1 MDMLKEAYKNV
12 LNPDQ
17 FGKGAHCVRISFRGT
32 GLDVDV
38 SPVIYEGDK
47 HNKGYLINKD
57 SGDRVLTSIPLHLEF
72 IRKRKKK
79 QPEHFRQVVRI
90 LKWWNR
96 EKKKQDDDFKFKSFM
111 IELICAHL
119 LDKGVDMSDYSKALD
134 EFFLYIVKT
143 GLKDRIYFTDNYTL
157 DKLPKE
163 RKHVIEIFDP
173 VNPENNV
180 ASMYNESS
188 RLKIVSAAHDAMD
201 AIHEAKFATTKTRA
215 VDLWQQVLGSSFK
228 I

>member
-1 MDMLKEAYKNV
+1 
-12 LNPDQ
+12 
-17 FGKGAHCVRISFRGT
+17 
-32 GLDVDV
+32 
-38 SPVIYEGDK
+38 
-47 HNKGYLINKD
+47 
-57 SGDRVLTSIPLHLEF
+57 
-72 IRKRKKK
+72 
-79 QPEHFRQVVRI
+79 
-90 LKWWNR
+90 
-96 EKKKQDDDFKFKSFM
+96 
-111 IELICAHL
+111 
-119 LDKGVDMSDYSKALD
+119 
-134 EFFLYIVKT
+134 
-143 GLKDRIYFTDNYTL
+143 LKDRISFTDNYTV